1 MKSYTIGTFF
11 IRVVL
16 GLTFFIHGLSK
27 FQGGIDG
34 TVGFF
39 ESIGIPGFMAYV
51 VAIIELIGGVAV
63 IVGLGTRIVAALFVF
78 VMLGAIFTAKLGAPF
93 VGGYELDIALL
104 AMSLHLVFAGS
115 GALSLDQL
123 LRKDESYL

>member
-39 ESIGIPGFMAYV
+39 ESIGISGFMAYV

>member
-16 GLTFFIHGLSK
+16 GLTFFIHSISK

>member
-16 GLTFFIHGLSK
+16 GLIFFIHGLSK

-39 ESIGIPGFMAYV
+39 ESIGISGFMAYV

>member
-78 VMLGAIFTAKLGAPF
+78 VMLGAIFTAKLGASF